1 MALRHSCACIR
12 CYAPQ
17 QPQPAT
23 TLLWRRGWSTS
34 LPRVQRLW
42 HDTRRE
48 AHDEKRPE
56 SVPAICGRFAPSRG
70 VRAVGVVGGAQLTAL
85 SALLRHPDPLMTAAF
100 AANTPRHIR
109 GIGSVLEVDSTGSG
123 QSGLQ
128 CCRPSLV
135 DLGQSPHLVRCQSKI
150 SECRPERL
158 TSVDRS

>member
-23 TLLWRRGWSTS
+23 TLLWRRRWSTS

-56 SVPAICGRFAPSRG
+56 SVPAICGRFARSRG

-100 AANTPRHIR
+100 AARTARHI
-109 GIGSVLEVDSTGSG
+109 GGVSSVVEVVATRSRQG
-123 QSGLQ
+123 GLKR
-128 CCRPSLV
+128 CRPV
-135 DLGQSPHLVRCQSKI
+135 VGLGKSPHLIGSQTRIAERS
-150 SECRPERL
+150 PEPL
-158 TSVDRS
+158 TAIDCIQ